1 MLNQAKVCVLYSGDW
16 KHLLQL
22 TTEARYFDIVQD
34 GHRQWV
40 YDNLNY
46 LQHIC
51 HEHEGRY
58 TILVL

>member
-1 MLNQAKVCVLYSGDW
+1 MLNHVGVCVSYSGVW
-16 KHLLQL
+16 KYLKQL
-22 TTEARYFDIVQD
+22 TTEARFLDIVRD
-34 GHRQWV
+34 GHWQWV

-46 LQHIC
+46 LQHIH